1 MGVLRYEL
9 EVSGSV
15 GAPQASGEVGRG
27 FRVSSQHE
35 GLGHTLLWKVSH
47 CPFIQFMRFS
57 QQYTGVVCHSLLQ
70 WTTFCQNSP
79 P

>member
-35 GLGHTLLWKVSH
+35 GLGHTLLWKVSQH
-47 CPFIQFMRFS
+47 GVKEPQTQSR
-57 QQYTGVVCHSLLQ
+57 YTVRILTGLCDIVLRVVRSC
-70 WTTFCQNSP
+70 
-79 P
+79 